1 MNFEKLEYQVG
12 EIPEAPQLLE
22 IEASGHARYY
32 SHTNETTPSVPEIG
46 IYETTLSAAEMHSLE
61 QLLAEPPIGTLP
73 DHSGRVRSGELYRRL
88 RVAFDGAVVDKLV
101 GPREPVVGDLNRVF
115 ERMEQIV
122 TQTRSHPFRV
132 MGVDLQRP
140 GIENGRRVL
149 TVQMTLSNRGQE
161 TVKCRNPLAWK
172 DTSSGWFFLEIWP
185 GPPASADAGAVTVL
199 TPNQLEVIAGSTVD
213 AAAPVLVLER
223 GASASFRVSAPL
235 PGVHSGNYVVR
246 LHFASTTDRIQAQTV
261 LRGELLSKTV
271 KVTVP

>member
-12 EIPEAPQLLE
+12 EIAEAPQLLE

-32 SHTNETTPSVPEIG
+32 SHTNETTPGVPEIG
-46 IYETTLSAAEMHSLE
+46 IYETSLSAAEMDSLE
-61 QLLAEPPIGTLP
+61 HLLEEPPIRTLP

-88 RVAFDGAVVDKLV
+88 RVTFDGAVVDKLV

-122 TQTRSHPFRV
+122 TQARSHPFRV
-132 MGVDLQRP
+132 MRMDLQRP
-140 GIENGRRVL
+140 GVENGRVL
-149 TVQMTLSNRGQE
+149 TVEMTLSNRGQE

-185 GPPASADAGAVTVL
+185 GPPAGADAGAVTVL
-199 TPNQLEVIAGSTVD
+199 TPNQLEVTPGSIVD

-235 PGVHSGNYVVR
+235 PGVHPGNYVVR